1 MSCSCDNLRNT
12 YVVGEVKMNSKN
24 RHILNLNEKMQ
35 IVDLYNAERL
45 SVRELAE
52 RFKIGKTQDI
62 SVERTKNW
70 RPTVSAHGSFYYR
83 DQILLLVPVLLCDL
97 SLLCN

>member
-1 MSCSCDNLRNT
+1 MSCSYDNLRNT

-24 RHILNLNEKMQ
+24 SHILTLNEKMQ

-70 RPTVSAHGSFYYR
+70 RLTVSAHGSFYYR
-83 DQILLLVPVLLCDL
+83 DQILLQLRQKLC
-97 SLLCN
+97 